1 MGQSVV
7 SLIQCSY
14 FTDGAVGPEMGS
26 TCPGLQARVGRAGAR
41 SEFPDPI
48 SGFFPSTPSLDPGG
62 SKEGMG
68 SGGKDRGM
76 DGANGHT

>member
-1 MGQSVV
+1 MV
-7 SLIQCSY
+7 SLTHRSC

-26 TCPGLQARVGRAGAR
+26 TCCGLPAKGCRAGAG

-48 SGFFPSTPSLDPGG
+48 SGFFPSTPNLDPGG

-68 SGGKDRGM
+68 GSGGKDRRM